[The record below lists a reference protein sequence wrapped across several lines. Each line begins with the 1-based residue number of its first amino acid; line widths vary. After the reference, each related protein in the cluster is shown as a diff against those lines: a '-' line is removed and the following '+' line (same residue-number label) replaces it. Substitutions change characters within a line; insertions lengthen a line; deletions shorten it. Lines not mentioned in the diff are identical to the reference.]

1 MLMLPSE
8 HTTQG
13 PNIPSVNLDVLLL
26 ELGLRI
32 MGSRCSTENIHLLL
46 SGNSICICSV
56 SNLAYQKKDLLLSVL
71 SAA

>member
-32 MGSRCSTENIHLLL
+32 MGSRCSTENIHQ
-46 SGNSICICSV
+46 IV
-56 SNLAYQKKDLLLSVL
+56 VW
-71 SAA
+71 